1 MVLIFG
7 WGRGE
12 TQDRGDVVPI
22 VCPNCHNSVYLRE
35 FRSQKQVSLYF
46 VPIASS
52 GTDVYLACPIC
63 RGGVEVP
70 PQGRSAVDAMV
81 VATRMVRT
89 GQLAPESY
97 QAQAERFLAQ
107 MGFTSP
113 VVPSATP
120 SAAGATASG
129 GSVSTATAPERSAAG
144 LADRLA
150 GLAKLNADGVL
161 TDDEFAAA
169 KRRVLEE

>member
-7 WGRGE
+7 WGRGQTE
-12 TQDRGDVVPI
+12 DRGDVVPI
-22 VCPNCHNSVYLRE
+22 VCPNCHNGVYLRE
-35 FRSQKQVSLYF
+35 YRSQKQVSLYF

-70 PQGRSAVDAMV
+70 PQQRSAVDAMV
-81 VATRMVRT
+81 AATRMVRS
-89 GQLAPESY
+89 GQLAAEAY
-97 QAQAERFLAQ
+97 QTQAERFLVQ

-113 VVPSATP
+113 VVPVATAP
-120 SAAGATASG
+120 AAGPTLSG
-129 GSVSTATAPERSAAG
+129 GAVSTASATERPPAN

-150 GLAKLNADGVL
+150 SLAKLNADGVL

-169 KRRVLEE
+169 KRRALEE